1 MLAGEDR
8 VRETIAALVTERRSD
23 CAALSRLLGRNPA
36 YVQQYLRR
44 GTPKRLAERDRRLLA
59 EFFGVDEELLGAPPR
74 GERPV
79 DRLVPVGRH
88 DLRASAG
95 PGAFADDEQPIA
107 HIAFDP
113 GWLRRVA
120 RGRPEQLALIRVAGE
135 SMAPTLG
142 DGDDILVDRSDG
154 PERLRDGVYV
164 LRLDGALV
172 VKRLVLA
179 ANREAVTIGSD
190 NPDWA
195 DLPPCAP
202 SALDLVGRVVWTGRR
217 LA

>member
-1 MLAGEDR
+1 MSDDDQAR
-8 VRETIAALVTERRSD
+8 AALVALIGERGSD
-23 CAALSRLLGRNPA
+23 CAALSRLLGRNAA
-36 YVQQYLRR
+36 YVHQYLNR
-44 GTPKRLAERDRRLLA
+44 GSPKRLAEHDRRLLA
-59 EFFGVDEELLGAPPR
+59 EYFGVAEAVLGAPKRDAPI
-74 GERPV
+74 
-79 DRLVPVGRH
+79 DRLIPVGRL
-88 DLRASAG
+88 DLRAAAG
-95 PGAFADDEQPIA
+95 AGAFADGERPIA

-142 DGDDILVDRSDG
+142 DGDDIMCDRGDG
-154 PERLRDGVYV
+154 AERLRDGIYV

-179 ANREAVTIGSD
+179 AGPASATIRSD
-190 NPDWA
+190 NPAWP

-202 SALDLVGRVVWTGRR
+202 AELDIVGRVVWTGRR

>member
-1 MLAGEDR
+1 MSRDEDR
-8 VRETIAALVTERRSD
+8 AREVLAALVSERGSD
-23 CAALSRLLGRNPA
+23 CAALSRLLGRNAA
-36 YVQQYLRR
+36 YVHQYLTR
-44 GTPKRLAERDRRLLA
+44 GSPKRLAERDRRRLA
-59 EFFGVDEELLGAPPR
+59 EFFGVEEEALGGPPR

-79 DRLVPVGRH
+79 DRLVPVGRR

-135 SMAPTLG
+135 SMAPTFA
-142 DGDDILVDRSDG
+142 DGDDILVDRGDG
-154 PERLRDGVYV
+154 ADRLRDGIYV
-164 LRLDGALV
+164 LRLEGTLV
-172 VKRLVLA
+172 VKRLALESGSVII
-179 ANREAVTIGSD
+179 RSD
-190 NPDWA
+190 NPHWA
-195 DLPPCAP
+195 DLPPV
-202 SALDLVGRVVWTGRR
+202 SSSHLDLVGRVVWTGRR